1 MHTAPYYLAIIVINV
16 INFSIQL
23 EMSAQK
29 LESIQKSIE
38 ELLERQLFFVLFL
51 YLFLA
56 SFCICHTLK
65 AHPPINFDFTQPYEK
80 KTDREGKR
88 TNWQP
93 KLSIIFFITPC
104 ANEGQ

>member
-51 YLFLA
+51 
-56 SFCICHTLK
+56 
-65 AHPPINFDFTQPYEK
+65 
-80 KTDREGKR
+80 
-88 TNWQP
+88 
-93 KLSIIFFITPC
+93 
-104 ANEGQ
+104 